1 MYTVLV
7 SWSTWSDVCDFLIP
21 HAFVGGVFL
30 DEQTDKILPEG
41 ASSAKMGVLV
51 KTTTLQEKLIK
62 EGEMIWYESTGWY
75 MVWDNERHGMDYF
88 AFDLK

>member
-1 MYTVLV
+1 
-7 SWSTWSDVCDFLIP
+7 
-21 HAFVGGVFL
+21 
-30 DEQTDKILPEG
+30 
-41 ASSAKMGVLV
+41 MGVLV